1 MEKKEIQITKIKNN
15 TGQIEGL
22 PQNPRLIKDD
32 RFKKLVKS
40 IEDHPEMLELRE
52 LIVYPLDKNYIVIG
66 GNMRLRAMQELK
78 YKKAS
83 CKVLDKDI
91 SPEKLRAYAI
101 KDNVGYGDDD
111 WDLLSNEWDL
121 EELKDWG
128 LEVLDL
134 NAEETELSEKNK
146 LDELAE
152 HATIDIIC
160 KSIEKEEIKN
170 FLENKFSET
179 SFEVKVRG

>member
-1 MEKKEIQITKIKNN
+1 MEIKEIEIKKLKNN

-22 PQNPRLIKDD
+22 PKNPRFIKDD
-32 RFKKLVKS
+32 RFEKLVKS

-52 LIVYPLDKNYIVIG
+52 LIVYPLEKDYIVIG

-78 YKKAS
+78 YKKAP
-83 CKVLDKDI
+83 CKVLNKDI
-91 SPEKLRAYAI
+91 NADKLRAYAI
-101 KDNVGYGDDD
+101 KDNVGYGADD

-134 NAEETELSEKNK
+134 NIEEELSEKNK
-146 LDELAE
+146 LDELSE
-152 HATIDIIC
+152 HSTIEITC
-160 KSIEKEEIKN
+160 KNIEKEEIKN
-170 FLENKFSET
+170 FLENKFAET
-179 SFEVKVRG
+179 SFEIKLRG

>member
-52 LIVYPLDKNYIVIG
+52 LIVYPFDKSYIVIG

-78 YKKAS
+78 YKKAP

-134 NAEETELSEKNK
+134 NLEEIEDKPQEDSIAEDSN
-146 LDELAE
+146 
-152 HATIDIIC
+152 IVISC
-160 KSIEKEEIKN
+160 KSIEKEEIIN
-170 FLENKFSET
+170 FLENKFAET
-179 SFEVKVRG
+179 SFKIKIK

>member
-78 YKKAS
+78 YKKAP

-134 NAEETELSEKNK
+134 NLEEIEDKPQEDSIAEDSN
-146 LDELAE
+146 
-152 HATIDIIC
+152 IVISC
-160 KSIEKEEIKN
+160 KSIEKEEIIN
-170 FLENKFSET
+170 FLENKFAET
-179 SFEVKVRG
+179 SFKIKIK